1 MAADNSS
8 YQSPATGGNY
18 LRSEID
24 EFRVESR
31 NAIYSNFWVAS
42 YDGISRCNKLLAELE
57 QSTVHWSNEALKH
70 RSEGEASFLRALYYF
85 NLVRQFRSEE
95 RRVGKE
101 CVSTCS
107 SRWSPYP

>member
-42 YDGISRCNKLLAELE
+42 YDGISRCNKLLAALE

-70 RSEGEASFLRALYYF
+70 RSEGEASFLRA
-85 NLVRQFRSEE
+85 RSEE
-95 RRVGKE
+95 LRVGTG
-101 CVSTCS
+101 CVSLCR
-107 SRWSPYP
+107 SRCSPYN